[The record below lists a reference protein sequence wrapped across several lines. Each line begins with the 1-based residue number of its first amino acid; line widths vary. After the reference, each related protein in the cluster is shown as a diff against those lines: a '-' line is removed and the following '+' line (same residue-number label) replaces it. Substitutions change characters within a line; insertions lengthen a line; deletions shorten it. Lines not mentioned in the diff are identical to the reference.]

1 MWQIE
6 STFRVRYHSFSFVQA
21 KTPKSARWNCWVS
34 GYFFSSLA
42 AILDGTVWNMNYCAT
57 AIELAKEKETD
68 GEEDAEMKSLAVIHR
83 LGSVCLF
90 SLVF

>member
-1 MWQIE
+1 
-6 STFRVRYHSFSFVQA
+6 
-21 KTPKSARWNCWVS
+21 
-34 GYFFSSLA
+34 
-42 AILDGTVWNMNYCAT
+42 MNYFAT
-57 AIELAKEKETD
+57 AMELAKEKETD